1 MKRKVSLALAAVLC
15 MAVSVPSFA
24 GVKFSDENDVP
35 WDGAKAYIASVANLG
50 LMVGQPNGDGT
61 NIFRARDN
69 VTYYETIQLAY
80 NLVKN
85 TARSAD
91 VYESYVDK
99 WKTTM
104 EKADV
109 PAWAYEAVSFCL
121 ESKIILE
128 SELSGY
134 KNSDGSNK
142 NATREDVAVIFGR
155 MIIITYTNKSAE
167 LNFNDKDKISKDA
180 QKYVSVLYGYNILL
194 GDSDSNFNPQKNI
207 NRAEMAV
214 IVTKTNN
221 VLSGKDADAGVD
233 TAVDGEVIGTINNIT
248 SKKIVVN
255 TSNGIKAYDYD
266 SSATILFNNK
276 TAGYKEILS
285 AVENGVEIKVSV
297 TLNSSGKIDKISA
310 QGETNTVLGTVVEM
324 TDKGIII
331 KRNGGDNEKYLWS
344 KECKF
349 YFEGEK
355 KTFGEISDIID
366 DYKSLDVSAEIDD
379 DNLLTRV
386 EISMQSEG
394 GTVDGAIKNITSEK
408 AVFYLDDGSSKSYKF
423 AEEVYVTVDGDESS
437 VSKAVR
443 LANDS
448 NTGLKGTAYLNKHSQ
463 VTKLEVKTIDN
474 LSGIVQS
481 LDEDHIT
488 IKTDSGIEKKYAI
501 NDNVDVKFGSGATET
516 LDDLM
521 SIYQKGETEVKLSL
535 NRNDEVSK
543 ITVYTD
549 FDEYDVFKG
558 TLKNVT
564 EKEFTIKTHDIGYS
578 NSAKITINGE
588 KASAEDLYKRT
599 QNGEIINADVAVT
612 DGKAVIITANV
623 TEASGRVTA
632 MENNSI
638 TILGNSYT
646 TTYTL
651 ADDSEDSSDLIIRID
666 NSDEK
671 YTFKELYSKYFLY
684 GDNFDVDLEFN
695 DDYQVDKIYADTVK

>member
-15 MAVSVPSFA
+15 MAASVPSFA

-35 WDGAKAYIASVANLG
+35 WAGAKAYIASVANLG
-50 LMVGQPNGDGT
+50 LMVGQSNGDGT

-69 VTYYETIQLAY
+69 VTYYETVQLAY

-85 TARSAD
+85 SSRGAD
-91 VYESYVDK
+91 VYENYVDK
-99 WKTTM
+99 WKATM
-104 EKADV
+104 EKANV

-155 MIIITYTNKSAE
+155 MIIITYINKSAE

-194 GDSDSNFNPQKNI
+194 GDSNSNFNPKKNI

-221 VLSGKDADAGVD
+221 VLNGKNADAGVD
-233 TAVDGEVIGTINNIT
+233 TTVDGEVSGTINNIT

-266 SSATILFNNK
+266 SSTTLLFNNK

-285 AVENGVEIKVSV
+285 AVENGAEINVTV
-297 TLNSSGKIDKISA
+297 TLNSSGTADKISA
-310 QGETNTVLGTVVEM
+310 QGETNRVLGSVEEI
-324 TDKGIII
+324 TNKGLLV
-331 KRNGGDNEKYLWS
+331 KVNGGEGKRYFWSDN
-344 KECKF
+344 CKF

-366 DYKSLDVSAEIDD
+366 DYKNLDVSAEIDD
-379 DNLLTRV
+379 DDLLTIV

-394 GTVDGAIKNITSEK
+394 GTVDGAIKNVTSEK

-423 AEEVYVTVDGDESS
+423 ADDVYVTVDGDESS

-448 NTGLKGTAYLNKHSQ
+448 ETGLKGIAYLNKHSQ

-474 LSGIVQS
+474 LSGIVQN
-481 LDEDHIT
+481 LDENHIT

-521 SIYQKGETEVKLSL
+521 SIYQKGATEVKLSL

-564 EKEFTIKTHDIGYS
+564 AKEFTIKTHDIGYS

-599 QNGEIINADVAVT
+599 QNGEIIDADVAVIE
-612 DGKAVIITANV
+612 GQAVIITANV
-623 TEASGRVTA
+623 AEASGRITA

-651 ADDSEDSSDLIIRID
+651 ADDSEDSGDLIIRID
-666 NSDEK
+666 NSDER

-695 DDYQVDKIYADTVK
+695 DDHQVDKIYADTVK